1 MKLLIVVLVVL
12 CLSEAR
18 RFRPRPGRQ
27 RPARQEKKE
36 QEDPGTI
43 LRCMAENYKSGEE
56 QIKACRDCFKEVGD
70 PFSEEGLPKARECA
84 TSYLPLEVQACSALV
99 EQLTPGDEDKAEELI
114 ECFDETLKNQ
124 NYERCLSET
133 NSVDTS
139 EKLTDGAM
147 CVLESWKYSME
158 YVKNNTKKA
167 GGRFRGRAGGSGG
180 RGGGKK
186 KMMMKM
192 LSIAHCQ
199 NANSDDQ
206 TKQEEC
212 KTCFSSAAR
221 SGFRRPRSRSDA
233 GAKELVKA
241 AMLNCSQQYLSPKY
255 DNCTAAMAD
264 NNADKG
270 QVFGCY
276 IRVLV
281 GDIVAE
287 CSTDISEANADTLD
301 EVMDCGKETV
311 GEFVKEN
318 ASPKM
323 MEKIAKM
330 FGDKDDD
337 DDDDE

>member
-1 MKLLIVVLVVL
+1 M
-12 CLSEAR
+12 
-18 RFRPRPGRQ
+18 G
-27 RPARQEKKE
+27 
-36 QEDPGTI
+36 
-43 LRCMAENYKSGEE
+43 
-56 QIKACRDCFKEVGD
+56 
-70 PFSEEGLPKARECA
+70 
-84 TSYLPLEVQACSALV
+84 
-99 EQLTPGDEDKAEELI
+99 
-114 ECFDETLKNQ
+114 
-124 NYERCLSET
+124 
-133 NSVDTS
+133 
-139 EKLTDGAM
+139 
-147 CVLESWKYSME
+147 
-158 YVKNNTKKA
+158 NNTKKA
-167 GGRFRGRAGGSGG
+167 GGRFRGRPGGRRGG

-192 LSIAHCQ
+192 LSVAHCQ

-221 SGFRRPRSRSDA
+221 SGFRRPRSGSDA

-301 EVMDCGKETV
+301 EVMDC
-311 GEFVKEN
+311 VKEN

-337 DDDDE
+337 DDDDDDDE

>member
-1 MKLLIVVLVVL
+1 MGSRIILISRMKLLIVVLAVL

-36 QEDPGTI
+36 DPGTI
-43 LRCMAENYKSGEE
+43 LRCMAGNYKSGEE

-84 TSYLPLEVQACSALV
+84 TSYLPLEDQACSALV

-114 ECFDETLKNQ
+114 
-124 NYERCLSET
+124 
-133 NSVDTS
+133 
-139 EKLTDGAM
+139 DGAM

-167 GGRFRGRAGGSGG
+167 GGRFRGRPGGRRGGRGG

-192 LSIAHCQ
+192 LSVAHCQ

-212 KTCFSSAAR
+212 ETCFSSAAR
-221 SGFRRPRSRSDA
+221 SGFRRPRARSDA

-287 CSTDISEANADTLD
+287 CSTDISEATADTLD

-337 DDDDE
+337 DDDDDDE